1 MRKFWWWSS
10 MKHVMSRL
18 IGFNSQ
24 IRIFLT
30 NIWNLIEKIFMYMS
44 IVVHKTSLTQAE
56 IEEFVL
62 LYFLMLSKLGGAYSS
77 EISIENISSRL
88 IARMCRRKWFKS
100 SQYSILD
107 FWRRSIWLAVR
118 VKIWARYELEKE
130 IFTKRF
136 IGSIWMHRRNCER
149 L

>member
-1 MRKFWWWSS
+1 

-88 IARMCRRKWFKS
+88 IARMCRRK
-100 SQYSILD
+100 
-107 FWRRSIWLAVR
+107 
-118 VKIWARYELEKE
+118 
-130 IFTKRF
+130 
-136 IGSIWMHRRNCER
+136 
-149 L
+149 